1 MTVSLPPEYQRFV
14 EQLVGRGEYQT
25 ADDVVC
31 DSLDLL
37 RAQTEYRRHRL
48 ERARKDVDAGVEQMR
63 QGRVSPAD
71 PVALLDEVEKE
82 FAGQTDASAAN
93 GESRPD

>member
-37 RAQTEYRRHRL
+37 RAQSAYRQQRL
-48 ERARKDVDAGVEQMR
+48 DRVRRDVDAGIEQMK
-63 QGRVSPAD
+63 QGRVSSVD
-71 PVALLDEVEKE
+71 PMSLLEELE
-82 FAGQTDASAAN
+82 MEQPSANEDRA
-93 GESRPD
+93 